1 MKVLIIGSGGRE
13 HAIAWKIKQSDQLTE
28 LFVAPGNPGIA
39 AIAECVD
46 IKVDKIDQLLEFA
59 QSKEIDFTI
68 VGPELPLT
76 LGIVDRFQEAGLKV
90 FGPTKA
96 AAELEGS
103 KSFAKEIMQSAA
115 VPTADYQE
123 LTSLPDLLEY
133 LKQNPAPIVLKADG
147 LAAGKGVF
155 VCLSDE
161 DAEAAARKLFQDFEA
176 EKVVAEQYLT
186 GVEASFIVA
195 TDGENV
201 YSLASS
207 HDYKRI
213 NDGDQG
219 PNTGGM
225 GTVSPTPRLSEAQEA
240 VVVDTVI
247 KPVLAEMKKR
257 GSTYQGFLYAG
268 LMISEQGKVNVIEFN
283 ARLGDPETQVI
294 MARMQSDFLSFLM
307 DIESGSESVQ
317 SDWSNESAVCVVL
330 AAEGYPVNVVKGDE
344 ITGINL
350 AEQMPGTIV
359 FQAGTGM
366 QDGKLVT
373 AGGRV
378 LAAVSTGATLEQAIQ
393 NTYRASDCIQFRGQQ
408 KRRDI
413 GSL

>member
-268 LMISEQGKVNVIEFN
+268 LMISEQGEVNVIEFN